1 MDKEQKKYR
10 KIRREHKKAL
20 MRLVKKD
27 ADYDWSFLHDL
38 VCCKIKN
45 MAEFYEKGFGVAQEE
60 QSRLRVL
67 ESINGAIKF
76 LEEIDHCWDE
86 YFNSVLYRVGPT
98 HLIDIE
104 LIDEERWLATKAQE
118 REIELYKNLYSY
130 IGEHL
135 HEWWD

>member
-1 MDKEQKKYR
+1 MDKEKKKYL

-45 MAEFYEKGFGVAQEE
+45 MAEFYEKGFGVAQLEK
-60 QSRLRVL
+60 SRLEVL
-67 ESINGAIKF
+67 ESINGALKII
-76 LEEIDHCWDE
+76 EEIDHCWDE
-86 YFNSVLYRVGPT
+86 YFHSVLRRVGT
-98 HLIDIE
+98 ESLIDLE
-104 LIDEERWLATKAQE
+104 LIDEERWMATKASE
-118 REIELYKNLYSY
+118 NEMELYKRLYSY

-135 HEWWD
+135 REWWD